1 MAEKH
6 IPVMPTETIE
16 RLDISPDGV
25 YVDCTM
31 GFAGHSS
38 LIAKR
43 LKGGRLIGFDRDPDA
58 CAAAK
63 ERLIPLSEQNGFKLD
78 IINDRFSTLSEALDM
93 LGVQGVDG
101 VLMDLGVS
109 SYQLDTARRGFSYHE
124 DAPLDMRMSQKGL
137 SAYDVVNEY
146 PADRLRQILYDYGE
160 EKYAQGI
167 VYGIERARAEKPIA
181 TTLELAEIIK
191 RNVPLKVRREKN
203 PCKKTFQAIRI
214 EVNSELDEL
223 KSGLDAAFDALKVG
237 GRLAVITFHSIEDR
251 IVKNRFKELCTGC
264 TCPPS
269 FPVCVC
275 HKTPRAEA
283 INKKPIIA
291 GERELIDNPRSHSA
305 KLRIIEKL
313 K

>member
-1 MAEKH
+1 MMEKQIH
-6 IPVMPTETIE
+6 IPVLLDEVIE
-16 RLDISPDGV
+16 GLEIKPDGI

-38 LIAKR
+38 EIAKR
-43 LKGGRLIGFDRDPDA
+43 LDGGRLIGFDRDPDA

-63 ERLIPLSEQNGFKLD
+63 EKLAGFNCT
-78 IINDRFSTLSEALDM
+78 IINERFSGFTENLDK
-93 LGVQGVDG
+93 LGIDAVDG

-109 SYQLDTARRGFSYHE
+109 SYQLDTPERGFSYHE
-124 DAPLDMRMSQKGL
+124 DAPLDMRMSRSGL
-137 SAYDVVNEY
+137 SAYDVVNDY
-146 PADRLRQILYDYGE
+146 PPEQLRRILYDYGE

-167 VYGIERARAEKPIA
+167 VYGIERARAEKPIT

-214 EVNSELDEL
+214 EVNAELDEL
-223 KSGLDAAFDALKVG
+223 GKGLDAAFDALKSG

-251 IVKNRFKELCTGC
+251 AVKNKFKEYCTGC

-275 HKTPRAEA
+275 GKTPRGMLV
-283 INKKPIIA
+283 NKKPITA
-291 GERELIDNPRSHSA
+291 TEAELERNKRSHSA

-313 K
+313 